1 MHMNIY
7 ETGKKETVTR
17 CRNGCTLI
25 AGRNI
30 NRNIPGGEH
39 AVIPAVDTGELFQH
53 GNSSFDLIFLS
64 ME

>member
-17 CRNGCTLI
+17 SRNGNIPI

-30 NRNIPGGEH
+30 NRNILDDKF
-39 AVIPAVDTGELFQH
+39 AATPAIDTIELHQH
-53 GNSSFDLIFLS
+53 RKFLL
-64 ME
+64 